1 MLGWDK
7 PKFGDDAMRYS
18 RIKFNSGPQLVVTAT
33 LVAMSVLSLAGS
45 SAIAAPAKAAPK
57 PAAAPATKPTTD
69 APKYPYGAD
78 MVAEYVDA
86 CSSAGNGSIPAE
98 TMKSICTCTI
108 EVFQNTYTLKEFT
121 KIGQAIESGKTKEIP
136 PEMTTI
142 TEDCVKQTLLK
153 PNT

>member
-18 RIKFNSGPQLVVTAT
+18 RIKFTAGPQLVVAAT
-33 LVAMSVLSLAGS
+33 LVAMSVLSLSGS
-45 SAIAAPAKAAPK
+45 SVIAAPAKAAPK
-57 PAAAPATKPTTD
+57 PATAIKSATD

-78 MVAEYVDA
+78 MVTEYVDA
-86 CSSAGNGSIPAE
+86 CSSAGDGTVPAA

-108 EVFQNTYTLKEFT
+108 EAFQNTYTLKEFT